1 MGHGIKRFLRLLENG
16 IHLPPQLLASEEFKV
31 LHISD
36 TPSAIYSAVTG
47 MMEQIRPDLI
57 VHTGDLAD
65 DIKLGENP
73 GCLDQYRRTAGPF
86 LESLA
91 LGAPRFVVVPGN
103 HDFVPFVKNNVPT
116 GSVVSSGSV
125 IKAGEEDIGVA
136 HTLSDLPAGA
146 RYNLYGHNFD
156 VPVHE
161 WGTMFLNGV
170 ASINVI
176 LLPSGEIF
184 RLPYPHGTNRYRKY
198 KENPPTLI

>member
-1 MGHGIKRFLRLLENG
+1 MGHRIKGILRLLENG

-36 TPSAIYSAVTG
+36 TPSAIYGAVTG
-47 MMEQIRPDLI
+47 MMEQLRPNLI

-91 LGAPRFVVVPGN
+91 LGASRFIVVPGN
-103 HDFVPFVKNNVPT
+103 HDFVPFVESIVPA
-116 GSVVSSGSV
+116 GSVVSPGSV
-125 IKAGEEDIGVA
+125 IKVGGEDIGVA
-136 HTLSDLPAGA
+136 HTLSDLPDGV

-156 VPVHE
+156 VPVRE
-161 WGTMFLNGV
+161 WRTVFLNGV
-170 ASINVI
+170 ANINVV
-176 LLPSGEIF
+176 LLPSGAVF
-184 RLPYPHGTNRYRKY
+184 RLPYPYGTNRYRKY